1 MTNLLWG
8 QCIWLCAL
16 ALGSFLV
23 SWLFSDLLRLPRTA
37 YVAIFAIGTGAF
49 LYGYVQW
56 SNLNTATFI
65 SYQWPQG
72 LIVAVVSGL
81 AVVALVPWLV
91 RWQSLALLPP
101 PGPRGRQLIS
111 ILLVDG
117 VVNGAAEAML
127 ISVLPVLIV
136 WQALTPFPWFQQWP
150 GSTLASIIAFAV
162 SLIIVTL
169 HHLGFRELRCHLIIF
184 VIGGNAVFTLAYLL
198 TVNPLAAVVAHVMMH
213 IGCELQSI
221 EVPLRQTK
229 RPLEGAGWLHSEA

>member
-1 MTNLLWG
+1 MTNLLWS
-8 QCIWLCAL
+8 QFIWLCAL

-37 YVAIFAIGTGAF
+37 YIAIFAIGTGVF

-56 SNLNTATFI
+56 SNLNWATFI
-65 SYQWPQG
+65 SHQWLLG
-72 LIVAVVSGL
+72 LMVAVVSGL
-81 AVVALVPWLV
+81 AVIALVPWLV

-101 PGPRGRQLIS
+101 PGLRGMRLVS
-111 ILLVDG
+111 MLLLDG
-117 VVNGAAEAML
+117 VVNGAAEATL

-136 WQALTPFPWFQQWP
+136 WQALSPLLWFEQWP
-150 GSTLASIIAFAV
+150 GSILTPIIAFAV

-169 HHLGFRELRCHLIIF
+169 HHLGFPELRCHLILF

-213 IGCELQSI
+213 MGCELQRI
-221 EVPLRQTK
+221 EVPLRQEK
-229 RPLEGAGWLHSEA
+229 RLPAARSRAIVHS